1 MKSHVQLSNQLSDYP
16 LWTALVTPFDA
27 CDQVDYHS
35 LQQLVAQQVEAN
47 NGILLLGS
55 TGEGLAL
62 TLAEQRKIVEF
73 VCALAPEVPI
83 MVAVGGINLA
93 AQLEWVE
100 FCNSQN
106 IDALLLGSPVYAK
119 PGVVGQ
125 TQWFDA
131 LLSAAKVPC
140 MIYNVPGRSAVA
152 IAPEVLT
159 NLAHHDNLWA
169 LKEASGD
176 IATFEAFRRALP
188 TLAIYSG
195 DDALMPYFA
204 QAGAAGLVSVA
215 ANAWPAQ
222 TAEFVRQALSGTSPN
237 LFTTWADAINSLF
250 AVANPIPV
258 KTLMHLQG
266 QLATPHLRPPL
277 THLELTNHAA
287 LHAAN
292 EQILSWN

>member
-1 MKSHVQLSNQLSDYP
+1 MKSHIQLSDQLSDYP

-62 TLAEQRKIVEF
+62 TLPEQKKIVEF
-73 VCALAPEVPI
+73 VCALAPQVPI

-100 FCNSQN
+100 FCNTQK
-106 IDALLLGSPVYAK
+106 IDALLLGSPLYAK

-125 TQWFDA
+125 THWFDT
-131 LLSAAKVPC
+131 LLSAANVPC

-188 TLAIYSG
+188 SLAIYSG
-195 DDALMPYFA
+195 DDALLPYFA

-215 ANAWPAQ
+215 SNAWPSQ
-222 TAEFVRQALSGTSPN
+222 TAEFVRRALSGTSPN
-237 LFTTWADAINSLF
+237 LFTTWADAISSLF

-266 QLATPHLRPPL
+266 TLTTPHLRPPL

-287 LHAAN
+287 LNAAN

>member
-1 MKSHVQLSNQLSDYP
+1 MKSHTLLSDQLSDYP

-35 LQQLVAQQVEAN
+35 LEQLVAQQVEAN

-62 TLAEQRKIVEF
+62 TLAEQHKIVEF
-73 VCALAPEVPI
+73 VCALKPSVPI
-83 MVAVGGINLA
+83 MVAVGGINLS

-100 FCNSQN
+100 FCNTQN
-106 IDALLLGSPVYAK
+106 IDALLLGSPLYAK

-131 LLSAAKVPC
+131 LLSATSLPC
-140 MIYNVPGRSAVA
+140 MLYNVPGRSAVA

-176 IATFEAFRRALP
+176 IATFESFRRALP
-188 TLAIYSG
+188 KLAIYSG
-195 DDALMPYFA
+195 DDALLPYFA

-215 ANAWPAQ
+215 ANAWPVQ
-222 TAEFVRQALSGTSPN
+222 TAEFVRRALSGTSPN
-237 LFTTWADAINSLF
+237 LFTIWADAISSLF

-266 QLATPHLRPPL
+266 NLATPHLRPPL
-277 THLELTNHAA
+277 THLELTNNAA
-287 LHAAN
+287 LSAAN